1 MRPGVARI
9 ISAPAG
15 GADACLAREMDNTK
29 STRKTMGVVCAADR
43 SNIFKLVV
51 GMFNAAPGASYL
63 AEFS

>member
-1 MRPGVARI
+1 
-9 ISAPAG
+9 
-15 GADACLAREMDNTK
+15 
-29 STRKTMGVVCAADR
+29 MGVVCAADR